1 MTQRPS
7 PSASDFSE
15 PSRSLA
21 GKAGSLLA
29 MLWRDKTALVSA
41 LFLLV
46 VAIAAIF
53 GAWLLDPS
61 TLTVNLRGRNLPPF
75 SLDQGWLY
83 VLGADS
89 LGRSILSRIVVGA
102 SYTIGI
108 AVASVLVALVV
119 GGALGLVA
127 GYRGGWVSSVILR
140 TADVIMSFPSLLLA
154 LIVLYVLGG
163 HVATLIMVLALSR
176 VPIFLRTCRAEVLE
190 IRERLFVTASRVM
203 GASSPRLIWRH
214 ILPATLPTLI
224 NLATLEF
231 AFVMLAESSLSFLGL
246 GVQSPGVSWGL
257 MVSDGRAHLASAWWL
272 SFWPGVA
279 ITLTAIC
286 SNVLAGWVQTVN
298 DPAQKWRLEARRN
311 T

>member
-1 MTQRPS
+1 MARHPS
-7 PSASDFSE
+7 PITPDLSE
-15 PSRSLA
+15 PSHTLA

-41 LFLLV
+41 LFLLL
-46 VAIAAIF
+46 VAGAAIF
-53 GAWLLDPS
+53 GAWLVDPS
-61 TLTVNLRGRNLPPF
+61 SLTVNLRGRNLPPF

-89 LGRSILSRIVVGA
+89 LGRSILSRIIVGS

-140 TADVIMSFPSLLLA
+140 TADIIMSFPSLLLA

-246 GVQSPGVSWGL
+246 GVQSPGISWGL

-272 SFWPGVA
+272 FFWPGVA

-286 SNVLAGWVQTVN
+286 ANVLAGWVQTVN

>member
-1 MTQRPS
+1 
-7 PSASDFSE
+7 
-15 PSRSLA
+15 
-21 GKAGSLLA
+21 

-41 LFLLV
+41 LFLLLV
-46 VAIAAIF
+46 TFAAIF
-53 GAWLLDPS
+53 GAWLVDPS
-61 TLTVNLRGRNLPPF
+61 SLNVNLRGRNLPPF

-89 LGRSILSRIVVGA
+89 LGRSILSRIIVGS

-140 TADVIMSFPSLLLA
+140 TADIIMSFPSLLLA

-246 GVQSPGVSWGL
+246 GVQSPGISWGL

-286 SNVLAGWVQTVN
+286 ANVLAGWVQTVN